1 MADPAQLLD
10 AFENRVTRRFRHLR
24 KWARQF
30 PTDCFRVYDRDIPE
44 LAFVVDV
51 YGPRALLQQYARV
64 REDVSDDWLE
74 AVAQR
79 VARALSLER
88 TDVTARVRLKV
99 DRRVEQ
105 HERQGGRRT
114 EFEVHESGLKF
125 LVDLETYV
133 DTGLFLDHRPL
144 RSRVRALAEG
154 KAVLNLFSYT
164 GSFSVFAAA
173 GGARATTSVDL
184 SNTYLEW
191 ARRNFVLNGLSG
203 ERHRFEREDVRRWLE
218 VAREAGERFDLIV
231 VDPPV
236 FSNSKRMDGVF
247 DVQRDHRALLL
258 ACAGVLAADGEIY
271 FSTNLRGFRFEA
283 TMPGFEVSDIS
294 LKTIPEDFRNQSI
307 HRCWRIARISP
318 G

>member
-74 AVAQR
+74 EVAQR
-79 VARALSLER
+79 TARALGLPR

-114 EFEVHESGLKF
+114 EFEVQESGLRF

-144 RSRVRALAEG
+144 RSRVRALADG

-191 ARRNFVLNGLSG
+191 ARRNFALNGLSG
-203 ERHRFEREDVRRWLE
+203 EQHRFEREDVRRWLE
-218 VAREAGERFDLIV
+218 MAREAGERFDLIV
-231 VDPPV
+231 WIPGILQ
-236 FSNSKRMDGVF
+236 FE
-247 DVQRDHRALLL
+247 
-258 ACAGVLAADGEIY
+258 ADGRRLRRPARPSSLCCSPAPGCWRRTERSY

-283 TMPGFEVSDIS
+283 TMPGFDVSDIS

-318 G
+318 V